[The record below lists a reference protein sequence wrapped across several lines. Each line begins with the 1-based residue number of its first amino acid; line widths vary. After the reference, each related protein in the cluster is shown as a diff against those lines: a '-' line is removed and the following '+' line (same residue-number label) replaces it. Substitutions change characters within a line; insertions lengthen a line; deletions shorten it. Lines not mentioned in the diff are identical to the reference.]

1 MRRRRWF
8 ADSVIAGFVAIGS
21 STAALMI
28 AYVVANGAADS
39 GGDVFRQWLWQLT
52 HNEVVTF
59 SRASPAV
66 AIAMHVVLGLIWA
79 VVYARFVE
87 PRLSGPGWR
96 RGVLFSLV
104 PWLFSLL
111 ILLPA
116 AMFDRLDVAFSAGPL
131 PPLGNLVLHLIYG
144 FTLGQLYD
152 ASADAPALAEDMAYD
167 EPLERAAVEH
177 SEEFGAAGI
186 LVGAI
191 VGAAVGT
198 GLAVVLPPTLP
209 NIDFQGWSVALAV
222 GGILAGGAVGGI
234 VGSFAGLPSTADDP
248 AELAEGPD
256 PFEHHVMP
264 FLLPAFLVVI
274 IAAIIVAFGSGLLQM
289 GKTEL
294 HAGPIAIAWAVV
306 AAVVGI
312 MVIGVGALVLSL
324 RQD

>member
-28 AYVVANGAADS
+28 AYVLANGAADS
-39 GGDVFRQWLWQLT
+39 QGDFLRQWFWQLT

-59 SRASPAV
+59 SRAAP
-66 AIAMHVVLGLIWA
+66 AIAIGLHVILGIIWA
-79 VVYARFVE
+79 LVYARFFE
-87 PRLSGPGWR
+87 PRMSGPGWR
-96 RGVLFSLV
+96 RGMLFSLL

-116 AMFDRLDVAFSAGPL
+116 AMFDQLDVAFSAGPL

-152 ASADAPALAEDMAYD
+152 SSADEPALAEDQAYD
-167 EPLERAAVEH
+167 EPMERAAVEH

-186 LVGAI
+186 LVGAVI
-191 VGAAVGT
+191 GAAVGV

-234 VGSFAGLPSTADDP
+234 VGSFAGLPSTPDDP
-248 AELAEGPD
+248 SEVAEGPD
-256 PFEHHVMP
+256 PFDRNVLP
-264 FLLPAFLVVI
+264 F
-274 IAAIIVAFGSGLLQM
+274 SCRR
-289 GKTEL
+289 
-294 HAGPIAIAWAVV
+294 
-306 AAVVGI
+306 
-312 MVIGVGALVLSL
+312 S
-324 RQD
+324 